1 MAVGLT
7 GPGMCVKMGLE
18 GAGPGTHQLQGDT
31 VNIEVNDGGGA
42 AGGGGTYPVNSG
54 ERVIQEG
61 DRVRG
66 SLRGLPAYG
75 TVVEVELD
83 LNFDVEGYIVR
94 FDDTG
99 NFRAVSVGEVSYAGT
114 PHEAFRPK
122 Q

>member
-1 MAVGLT
+1 L
-7 GPGMCVKMGLE
+7 
-18 GAGPGTHQLQGDT
+18 
-31 VNIEVNDGGGA
+31 NIEVNDGGGQ

-54 ERVIQEG
+54 DRPIRAG

-66 SLRGLPAYG
+66 RLRGLPAYG

-99 NFRAVSVGEVSYAGT
+99 NFRAVTADEVSYAGT
-114 PHEAFRPK
+114 PHEAFRK
-122 Q
+122 EQA